1 MSAWLLALVALV
13 GLAAVGARRPLPAA
27 ALVAAQTLLV
37 GAGALAAAP
46 DSAHEAAA
54 AVLLLLKGVVVSAIT
69 LAAVHRVREA
79 RPHDDEPAMLVR
91 LGAAVALVL
100 AVVALVP
107 SFGLDD
113 PAVERTA
120 AALVATGLA
129 LVLARRATL
138 FAVLA
143 VLVAENGVAVAA
155 VGAGGVL
162 PLVVEAGIAFD
173 LVVLVAVAA
182 IMQRRIVAAFGTSD
196 SSVLRGVRD

>member
-1 MSAWLLALVALV
+1 MSAWLLALVTLA
-13 GLAAVGARRPLPAA
+13 GLAAVAARRPLPAA

-46 DSAHEAAA
+46 GSAHGTAAA
-54 AVLLLLKGVVVSAIT
+54 AMLLLKGVAVSGIT
-69 LAAVHRVREA
+69 LAAVHRVREP
-79 RPHDDEPAMLVR
+79 RPHDDEPAMLAR
-91 LGAAVALVL
+91 LGAALALVL
-100 AVVALVP
+100 VVVALVP
-107 SFGLDD
+107 EFGLDD
-113 PAVERTA
+113 RAAERTA

-129 LVLARRATL
+129 LVLLRRATL

-155 VGAGGVL
+155 VTAGGVL

-173 LVVLVAVAA
+173 LVALVAVAA

-196 SSVLRGVRD
+196 SSALRGVRD